1 MKRTLG
7 AIAITLPMIL
17 TSTAGLATS
26 MHLMRTNGKAGDP
39 CAAGRGSLAPNGLC
53 VQWIGDSSGT
63 VKYGTPA
70 VLYLTNKYGR
80 ETVNGKADLGKDAPS
95 WPINGGAIYYGW
107 VSNDP
112 RTPPYST
119 AGDYFSTYFDV
130 GGSTNL
136 CSFEL
141 SGQDLYNAEKNNKTV
156 RFIVSKH
163 GDTYSCKQ
171 Q

>member
-17 TSTAGLATS
+17 TSTAGLAAS
-26 MHLMRTNGKAGDP
+26 RHLIPSNGKDGDP
-39 CAAGRGSLAPNGLC
+39 CAAGRGSYDPNGLC
-53 VQWIGDSSGT
+53 LQWIGDSSGT

-70 VLYLTNKYGR
+70 VLYTRNDYGR
-80 ETVNGKADLGKDAPS
+80 EIVNGKSDVGKAEPS
-95 WPINGGAIYYGW
+95 WPINGGVMYFGW
-107 VSNDP
+107 VSNYP
-112 RTPPYST
+112 HTRPYSA

-130 GGSTNL
+130 GHSENL

-141 SGQDLYNAEKNNKTV
+141 SGQDLYNAEKNNKTI
-156 RFIVSKH
+156 RFIISKH